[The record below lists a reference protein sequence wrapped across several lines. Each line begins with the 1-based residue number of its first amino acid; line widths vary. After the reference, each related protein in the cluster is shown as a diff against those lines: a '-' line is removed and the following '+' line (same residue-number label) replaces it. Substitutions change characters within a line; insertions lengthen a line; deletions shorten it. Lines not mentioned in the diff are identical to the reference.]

1 MADYNTA
8 EPYKYGFTTDVEME
22 QFPPGLNE
30 QVITAISE
38 KKNEPQWLLDWRL
51 KAYSRWL
58 KMEEPKHWPNITYP
72 TSSLSMEFSRQ
83 EYWRGLQNFYRES
96 SQPKG

>member
-22 QFPPGLNE
+22 QFPRGLNE

-38 KKNEPQWLLDWRL
+38 KKIYKTRWVWYHTILAGELFIIIILLIGIL
-51 KAYSRWL
+51 AK
-58 KMEEPKHWPNITYP
+58 I
-72 TSSLSMEFSRQ
+72 
-83 EYWRGLQNFYRES
+83 
-96 SQPKG
+96 